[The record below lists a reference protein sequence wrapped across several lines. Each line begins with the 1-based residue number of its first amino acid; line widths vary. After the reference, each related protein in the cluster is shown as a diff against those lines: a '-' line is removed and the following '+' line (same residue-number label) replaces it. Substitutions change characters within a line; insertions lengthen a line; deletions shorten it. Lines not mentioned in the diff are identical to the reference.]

1 MYNLQV
7 FLLVLFTFW
16 TDTTKPG
23 NRLVFLSEK
32 ASECLGVLGDEWLG
46 ESKAVHEKEPGAQ
59 LRDYEGAK

>member
-1 MYNLQV
+1 M
-7 FLLVLFTFW
+7 
-16 TDTTKPG
+16 
-23 NRLVFLSEK
+23 FLSEK